1 MSKEETQFTPDFL
14 RSLPRFE
21 NYTDEMAMETIRS
34 LENAKNEPL
43 TREKF
48 RSFTGCEHYTD
59 EEAEEIISSLEQFCH
74 ILLEAVFDLDRIGA
88 YDKDGNI
95 IQDHPELVR
104 RRDAVLG
111 KPKEYKKR
119 GRKKLSEK
127 ENDKSI

>member
-14 RSLPRFE
+14 RSLPGFE
-21 NYTDEMAMETIRS
+21 NYTDEMAMETIRT

-48 RSFTGCEHYTD
+48 RSFPGCEHFTD
-59 EEAEEIISSLEQFCH
+59 EEVEEIIGSLEQFCH
-74 ILLEAVFDLDRIGA
+74 ILLEVVFDLDRIGA

-104 RRDAVLG
+104 RRDAVL
-111 KPKEYKKR
+111 
-119 GRKKLSEK
+119 
-127 ENDKSI
+127 